1 MGKVV
6 APYPL
11 NKMKQKVYIISWMT
25 ILNAYDLISTYIMSP
40 DLSLEGNW
48 VVQTF
53 NGGWL
58 LLITD
63 CLVWQALYSIPI
75 FYALNHTSHST
86 LKTQKK
92 IILSWCKSIFAG
104 YLVMKLLIGT
114 DNLLSTYCAAYL
126 REHALLDVQ
135 VKQHFCWSIDL
146 QSPPWLSIKGK
157 LVYIYG
163 FIPPPTKHLFMTI
176 LIGLTVLIKTICF
189 YYSFKTN
196 DTNPNPI
203 NT

>member
-1 MGKVV
+1 MGKVTP
-6 APYPL
+6 PYPL
-11 NKMKQKVYIISWMT
+11 NKMKQKLYIILWMT
-25 ILNAYDLISTYIMSP
+25 LFNAYDLISTYIMSP

-48 VVQTF
+48 MVRTF

-75 FYALNHTSHST
+75 FYALNHTSNST
-86 LKTQKK
+86 IKQQNK
-92 IILSWCKSIFAG
+92 IILSCCKSVFAG
-104 YLVMKLLIGT
+104 YLVMKLFVGT

-126 REHALLDVQ
+126 RKHALLDAQ
-135 VKQHFCWSIDL
+135 VKQHFLWTVDL
-146 QSPPWLSIKGK
+146 QSPHWSSVKGK
-157 LVYIYG
+157 LVYTYG
-163 FIPPPTKHLFMTI
+163 FLHPKTKHLFMTI
-176 LIGLTVLIKTICF
+176 LIGLTVLIKTIRF